1 MIDNAT
7 FQKYSLFGALMPEEI
22 ERIVPLMGRTSY
34 KSGDVVIAE
43 GQSNDS
49 IHFVLQ
55 GKVEISKKGLKL
67 LELDEG
73 DTFGEM
79 EFLDVMP
86 AAATCRAVE
95 PTQLAVLT
103 NRTLHEIFHIDPHI
117 FAIIMM
123 NLARDLSRRL
133 RHMDE
138 LAAEQGFPTSQS

>member
-22 ERIVPLMGRTSY
+22 ERIIPLMGRASY
-34 KSGDVVIAE
+34 KGGDVIIAE

-49 IHFVLQ
+49 IHFVLE
-55 GKVEISKKGLKL
+55 GKVEVSKQGLEL
-67 LELDEG
+67 LELNEG
-73 DTFGEM
+73 DIFGEI

-86 AAATCRAVE
+86 AAATCRALV
-95 PTQLAVLT
+95 PTQLAILT

-123 NLARDLSRRL
+123 NLARDLARRL
-133 RHMDE
+133 RRMDE
-138 LAAEQGFPTSQS
+138 MAAGGARA